1 MKNQELMLTALFIVF
16 GVVLV
21 TGLVIVP
28 ILEEADAKLYSHVLQ
43 YLLLNIVSEFLSIL

>member
-28 ILEEADAKLYSHVLQ
+28 ILEEADAKCL
-43 YLLLNIVSEFLSIL
+43 FLKNNGDLCKIMKSKDKG

>member
-28 ILEEADAKLYSHVLQ
+28 SLEEADAK
-43 YLLLNIVSEFLSIL
+43 YLFLKNNGDLCKIKKSKDKD